1 MKKVITTLLS
11 LLLLGSPAIAQRIP
25 VEGWYKMVSA
35 EYGKSWKDSG
45 KRTHFHSIKRFG
57 EVSIFGEGF
66 GFKGNSKSEFG
77 LTILDDNL
85 SGSIIAKFNW
95 ISEKNPL
102 SGFEGHSRCEIT
114 AGSTI
119 CVMWID
125 GYGEF
130 EGKILELSLNEKEQI
145 DKENVSGFDL
155 YMLEGL
161 VMDEPSSAIPG
172 GG

>member
-1 MKKVITTLLS
+1 MKAVIATLLG
-11 LLLLGSPAIAQRIP
+11 LVLLGSPVMAERIP
-25 VEGWYKMVSA
+25 VEGWYKKVSD

-66 GFKGNSKSEFG
+66 GFKGKSESEFS

-85 SGSIIAKFNW
+85 SGSIVAKFNW

-102 SGFEGHSRCEIT
+102 SGFAGHSRCEIT
-114 AGSTI
+114 AGSTV
-119 CVMWID
+119 CVMWFD

-145 DKENVSGFDL
+145 DKEDASGFDL

-161 VMDEPSSAIPG
+161 VMNEPK
-172 GG
+172 